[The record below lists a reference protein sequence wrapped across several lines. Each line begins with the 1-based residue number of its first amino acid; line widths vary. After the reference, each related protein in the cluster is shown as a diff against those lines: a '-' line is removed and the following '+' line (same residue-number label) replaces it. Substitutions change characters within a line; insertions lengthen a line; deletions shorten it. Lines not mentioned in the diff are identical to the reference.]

1 MSIRARKLNTSIVF
15 IMQPYF
21 KVPKDIRLNFTL
33 FFIMTIP
40 NEREPQ
46 KIALNHSSDI
56 NLKDFIKIY
65 KKCTAEPYSFLV
77 NDTTLPLD
85 NFLRFRKNIL
95 K

>member
-1 MSIRARKLNTSIVF
+1 MSIRGRKLNTSIVF
-15 IMQPYF
+15 IMQSYF
-21 KVPKDIRLNFTL
+21 KVSKDIRLDFAV

-65 KKCTAEPYSFLV
+65 KKCTAEPYSLLV
-77 NDTTLPLD
+77 NDTTLSLD
-85 NFLRFRKNIL
+85 NSLRFRKKLL